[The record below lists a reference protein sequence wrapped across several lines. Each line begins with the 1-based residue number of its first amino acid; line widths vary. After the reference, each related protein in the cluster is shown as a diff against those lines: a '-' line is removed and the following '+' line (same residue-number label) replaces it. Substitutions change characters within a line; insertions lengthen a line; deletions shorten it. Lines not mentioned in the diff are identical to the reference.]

1 MREKDGVL
9 HNATGCKGWKWK
21 EAATVKELKQENI
34 IDMKYYRT
42 LVDDAKDQINKYGDS
57 ERFCA

>member
-1 MREKDGVL
+1 MERSCYGQGIKAG
-9 HNATGCKGWKWK
+9 
-21 EAATVKELKQENI
+21 NI